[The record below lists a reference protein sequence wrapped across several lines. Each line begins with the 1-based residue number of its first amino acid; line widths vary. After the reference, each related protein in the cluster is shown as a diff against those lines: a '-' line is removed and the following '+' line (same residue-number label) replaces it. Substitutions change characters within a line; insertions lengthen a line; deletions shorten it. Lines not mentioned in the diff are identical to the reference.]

1 MKNIK
6 QSLNNSIF
14 LKSIGINKILILTPK
29 SVNTIGLNKIA
40 FSKCTTLY
48 SYLFPTFISKGIK
61 FPVNFYWF
69 NSWLEYFLIKSI
81 NPFYFKYKK
90 YFFINKKVIQ
100 LIQELSILKNLQIS
114 LNSSIYILNRFR
126 ILTL

>member
-6 QSLNNSIF
+6 QSLNTNIF
-14 LKSIGINKILILTPK
+14 LKNIGIKKILTLTPK
-29 SVNTIGLNKIA
+29 SINTTDLNKIA

-48 SYLFPTFISKGIK
+48 SYLFPTFISKNIK

-69 NSWLEYFLIKSI
+69 NSWLEYSLIKSL

-100 LIQELSILKNLQIS
+100 FIQELIILKNLQIS
-114 LNSSIYILNRFR
+114 LNSSIYVLNRFR